1 MSKFISEGLDH
12 VGDVWILNC
21 TPHDIKFK
29 HEVAGDVKVIPNAGF
44 TLKASVEFEVAYEQD
59 GVEYVRSTYKGS
71 EEVNVEW
78 QEINDIKSNLYK
90 QGIKIVV
97 VGSIIS
103 AQAYPGLVVSPI
115 PVKGEERLHPAE
127 RHYSATRFNI
137 F

>member
-1 MSKFISEGLDH
+1 MSKFISEGLVE
-12 VGDVWILNC
+12 VGGVWILNC

-29 HEVAGDVKVIPNAGF
+29 HEVTGDVKVIPNAGF
-44 TLKASVEFEVAYEQD
+44 TLKASVEFELAFEQD
-59 GVEYVRSTYKGS
+59 GVEYVRSTYLGS
-71 EEVNVEW
+71 QDVNLEW
-78 QEINDIKSNLYK
+78 VEINQIKSKLYK
-90 QGIKIVV
+90 QGIRVIV